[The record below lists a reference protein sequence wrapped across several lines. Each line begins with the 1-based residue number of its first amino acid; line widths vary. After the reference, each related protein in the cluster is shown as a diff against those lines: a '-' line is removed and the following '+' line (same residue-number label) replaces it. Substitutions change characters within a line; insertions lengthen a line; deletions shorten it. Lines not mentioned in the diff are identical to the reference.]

1 MNVAQVKS
9 EIDRLVNELN
19 HHNQLYYVQNQPEI
33 SDFEF
38 DQLLK
43 KLEKLE
49 IEFPEFASENSP
61 TKRVGGDLT
70 KKFQAISHRYPMLS
84 LSNTYSEEEIT
95 DWENRIKKSI
105 DEEIEYVCELKYD
118 GVAIGIRYENG
129 QLSAAVTRGD
139 GEKGELV
146 TTNVR
151 TIRTIPLQLQN
162 DFPLDFEIRGEIFMP
177 HEQFALLNQEREEA
191 GEALY
196 ANPRNTASGTLKSLD
211 SKVVADRKLDCYLYG
226 LYLSLIHI

>member
-1 MNVAQVKS
+1 MNAAQVKS

-70 KKFQAISHRYPMLS
+70 KKFQAVSHRYPMLS

-95 DWENRIKKSI
+95 DWENRIK
-105 DEEIEYVCELKYD
+105 
-118 GVAIGIRYENG
+118 
-129 QLSAAVTRGD
+129 
-139 GEKGELV
+139 
-146 TTNVR
+146 
-151 TIRTIPLQLQN
+151 
-162 DFPLDFEIRGEIFMP
+162 
-177 HEQFALLNQEREEA
+177 
-191 GEALY
+191 
-196 ANPRNTASGTLKSLD
+196 NP
-211 SKVVADRKLDCYLYG
+211 
-226 LYLSLIHI
+226 